1 MDPGCYDRGEFSRL
15 ERFIDEE
22 KLRPV
27 RILLTHGHFDHIFG
41 LAYARERWD
50 VPVMMHS
57 EDLFQVQTAGMFAD
71 ALELDFTPYTGGFDT
86 IDEGDTVRFGDSSLS
101 VLHTP
106 GHTDGCVCFYNAEE
120 KLLFSGDTLFQGSVG
135 RTDHPKG
142 NFQTLLKSVDRL
154 ALYHIGL
161 RTVPPFP
168 FSDCFIVLSHAFY
181 EIYHGTVTGFPYL
194 IAVSRFDVYQS
205 ISVVSSLIRYY
216 TFTQ

>member
-71 ALELDFTPYTGGFDT
+71 ALELD
-86 IDEGDTVRFGDSSLS
+86 
-101 VLHTP
+101 
-106 GHTDGCVCFYNAEE
+106 
-120 KLLFSGDTLFQGSVG
+120 G
-135 RTDHPKG
+135 RPARCRP
-142 NFQTLLKSVDRL
+142 SPR
-154 ALYHIGL
+154 
-161 RTVPPFP
+161 
-168 FSDCFIVLSHAFY
+168 
-181 EIYHGTVTGFPYL
+181 
-194 IAVSRFDVYQS
+194 
-205 ISVVSSLIRYY
+205 
-216 TFTQ
+216 